1 VVEHA
6 RIQAFLGTQVVIT
19 TESGREI
26 LVDTPWL
33 PIAIEVGMPV
43 TVTLADDG
51 EPAVDWRPE
60 GEAA

>member
-1 VVEHA
+1 M
-6 RIQAFLGTQVVIT
+6 VIT